1 MTSRLLRSLL
11 LASTVGG
18 ALTFAGPV
26 AAQDGASEA
35 DEVRSD
41 IIVTARRRQESILK
55 VPVVEAVHSAE
66 QIENAQIKDLNNLA
80 SRVPGL
86 SMGVGPVSIGPQI
99 SLRGIGTNALDQG
112 IDQSISLNIDGLSL
126 TQGLAY
132 SAGLFDLQQAEVL
145 KGPQALFFGK
155 NSPGGVVALRSNDP
169 GYEVEVKASLAYE
182 AEAQEKRGELILST
196 PVTDTLG
203 IRLAGMGSFQEGF
216 FRNRAQNL
224 TALAYGAAAP
234 DRKWP
239 ETRNFI
245 VRGTILYKPTDNF
258 TMRIKANMA
267 YDNVQGDAGQG
278 QRVDCPNGNRAA
290 PSTIAPIPG
299 VVFQNPN
306 EDCKLNRTIYLV
318 NMDPAAFPLI
328 RNHGVPRLRQE
339 QHFGTIELN
348 YSTGGLALTSITGYY
363 DLVTDALI
371 NSILTGFSA
380 PYYGADNHLTRH
392 DFTQEFR
399 VDSDFSTPLNFTA
412 GAFYQKGRI
421 GNHIELPI
429 NRALAPLPLFPTG
442 FLLHGT
448 QRLDIEAYSVFGQ
461 LRYQVVPTLE
471 LAAGVRWAHET
482 RSDRVINLGAIGST
496 PVDISLPNRDKFTS
510 KNYSPEA
517 TITWTPTDDFTV
529 FGALKQGYKSGSF
542 TLVTPLPNPH
552 FGDERIR
559 GGEIGIKSRLL
570 DRQLL
575 VNIAAYNYKYKGL
588 QVNLSITD
596 PVTSVP
602 IIRTQNA
609 GGAKIYGVDFDFTYR
624 PDSIQGLSITGA
636 INWNHARFSDFENAQ
651 CINGQTIAEGCN
663 RNLNPNT
670 GLYTA
675 QDLTGEPL
683 PRAADWTMN
692 GTVDYEMPAGNN
704 RVLRFG
710 LAGQYSSKYIRT
722 LGLDDV
728 YYQKAFATVDANVAF
743 GAEDDS
749 WEVALLGRNL
759 TNKITAGSC
768 TGSSFEEGGAFGQQ
782 TTGGVTAGPGGKS
795 EFSCIARRGRELW
808 VRFSVK
814 R

>member
-1 MTSRLLRSLL
+1 MLRIFL
-11 LASTVGG
+11 LAGVTGGGLIVGNP
-18 ALTFAGPV
+18 AFAQSQGV
-26 AAQDGASEA
+26 SEA
-35 DEVRSD
+35 DQVRSD

-55 VPVVEAVHSAE
+55 VPVVENVISAE
-66 QIENAQIKDLNNLA
+66 EIANAQIKDLNNLA
-80 SRVPGL
+80 TRVPGL
-86 SMGVGPVSIGPQI
+86 SMGIGPVSIGPQI

-169 GYEVEVKASLAYE
+169 GDEVEVKASLGYE
-182 AEAQEKRGELILST
+182 AEAAEKRGELILST
-196 PVTDTLG
+196 PLSDTFG

-224 TALAYGAAAP
+224 TALAYGARAP
-234 DRKWP
+234 SRKWP

-245 VRGTILYKPTDNF
+245 VRGTALWKPTENF
-258 TMRIKANMA
+258 TLRLKANMA

-290 PSTIAPIPG
+290 PSVTALIKG

-306 EDCKLNRTIYLV
+306 EDCRLNRTIYLV
-318 NMDPAAFPLI
+318 YMDPTAFPLI
-328 RNHGVPRLRQE
+328 RNKGVPRLRQE
-339 QHFGTIELN
+339 QHFGTLEMN
-348 YSTGGLALTSITGYY
+348 YNTSGLTLTSITGYY

-399 VDSDFSTPLNFTA
+399 VDSDFSGPLNFTA

-421 GNHIELPI
+421 KNHIQLPI
-429 NRALAPLPLFPTG
+429 NRALAPAPLFPTG
-442 FLLHGT
+442 FLLHGSH
-448 QRLDIEAYSVFGQ
+448 RLSIESYSVFGQ
-461 LRYQVVPTLE
+461 LRYQIVPTVE
-471 LAAGVRWAHET
+471 LAAGVRWSHES
-482 RSDRVINLGAIGST
+482 RSDRVLNLGAIGST

-510 KNYSPEA
+510 SNYSPEA

-529 FGALKQGYKSGSF
+529 FGAFKQGYKSGSF
-542 TLVTPLPNPH
+542 TIVTPLPNPH

-559 GGEIGIKSRLL
+559 GGEVGIKSRLL
-570 DRQLL
+570 DRQLSL
-575 VNIAAYNYKYKGL
+575 NVAAYHYKYKGL

-596 PVTSVP
+596 PVTNVP
-602 IIRTQNA
+602 LIRTQNA
-609 GGAKIYGVDFDFTYR
+609 GGAKIYGVDFDFSFK
-624 PDSIQGLSITGA
+624 PDDVPGLTLAGA
-636 INWNHARFSDFENAQ
+636 VNWNHARFTDFPNAQ
-651 CINGQTIAEGCN
+651 CVNGQTIAEGCN

-675 QDLTGEPL
+675 QDLTGQPL

-692 GTVDYEMPAGNN
+692 GTVDYEMPVGNN
-704 RVLRFG
+704 RMVRFG
-710 LAGQYSSKYIRT
+710 VAGQYSSKYIRT
-722 LGLDDV
+722 LGLDKV
-728 YYQKAFATVDANVAF
+728 YYQRAFATFDANVAY

-759 TNKITAGSC
+759 GNKITAGSC
-768 TGSSFEEGGAFGQQ
+768 TGSSFEEGGLFGQQ
-782 TTGGVTAGPGGKS
+782 TTGGVTAGLGGKS

-808 VRFSVK
+808 VRLSVK